1 MQRNRIGVQ
10 VGFQALCAGAFNI
23 RRHVIGKEQLVGF
36 QLLAFQDTLKESSF
50 RFRAMQKMGGIDVVE
65 NVILMQSMVDGVVG
79 IVDIGAADY
88 SIAFL
93 L

>member
-1 MQRNRIGVQ
+1 
-10 VGFQALCAGAFNI
+10 
-23 RRHVIGKEQLVGF
+23 
-36 QLLAFQDTLKESSF
+36 
-50 RFRAMQKMGGIDVVE
+50 MQKMGGIDVVE